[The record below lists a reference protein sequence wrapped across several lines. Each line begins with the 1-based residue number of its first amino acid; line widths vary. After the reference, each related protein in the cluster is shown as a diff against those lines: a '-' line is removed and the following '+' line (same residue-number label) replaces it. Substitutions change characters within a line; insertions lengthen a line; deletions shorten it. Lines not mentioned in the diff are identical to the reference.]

1 AIVGAV
7 ATGFFV
13 LPALGFE
20 GTLALAL
27 AVNLSLALASAALV
41 PPHARRLAAAAAVG
55 LLALAFVRPA
65 PPWNLLRTDPV
76 SRQPAPGRVAFY
88 EVGRSATVLL
98 LENPF
103 GGFRLRTNGLQDADI
118 PPPGALLSGY
128 TIGYW
133 LSLLPVLARPELES
147 MLVVGLGGGLV
158 LESVPPSVRTIDV
171 IELEPEVIAANQA
184 IADRRARDPLSDP
197 RVRMHVNDARGA
209 LLLMDGGLDAIVSQP
224 SHPWTA
230 GASHLY
236 TREFFQLVGDRL
248 APDGVFV
255 QWMGLAFVDEPL
267 LRSLVATLS
276 DVFPHV
282 EVYQPS
288 AAAGVLFVASHAPL
302 DGVRDGPRALARSP
316 DFYRAYGIETRED
329 LLASLALD
337 TAGARR
343 LGAGAPIIH
352 DDWNLLQ
359 MRSPGIRGRG
369 LTTVTGRRVFASAD
383 ERAAPPAGIDALRYV
398 RTLLGAA
405 DEERAARV
413 AAALEEPVAR
423 VGAQG
428 LIALSKRDLAGAGRH
443 LEAALG
449 LDPGNAEV
457 RGALLRL
464 RRPRL
469 AAGSAPVAALAFPDP
484 TPGEAA
490 LIEAWRRQRQG
501 DWAGVR
507 ELDASLAGIG
517 GGDALYA
524 EAVRLRAGW
533 RV

>member
-1 AIVGAV
+1 
-7 ATGFFV
+7 
-13 LPALGFE
+13 
-20 GTLALAL
+20 
-27 AVNLSLALASAALV
+27 
-41 PPHARRLAAAAAVG
+41 
-55 LLALAFVRPA
+55 
-65 PPWNLLRTDPV
+65 
-76 SRQPAPGRVAFY
+76 
-88 EVGRSATVLL
+88 
-98 LENPF
+98 
-103 GGFRLRTNGLQDADI
+103 
-118 PPPGALLSGY
+118 
-128 TIGYW
+128 
-133 LSLLPVLARPELES
+133 
-147 MLVVGLGGGLV
+147 
-158 LESVPPSVRTIDV
+158 
-171 IELEPEVIAANQA
+171 
-184 IADRRARDPLSDP
+184 
-197 RVRMHVNDARGA
+197 
-209 LLLMDGGLDAIVSQP
+209 
-224 SHPWTA
+224 
-230 GASHLY
+230 
-236 TREFFQLVGDRL
+236 
-248 APDGVFV
+248 
-255 QWMGLAFVDEPL
+255 
-267 LRSLVATLS
+267 
-276 DVFPHV
+276 
-282 EVYQPS
+282 
-288 AAAGVLFVASHAPL
+288 VLFVASHAPL
-302 DGVRDGPRALARSP
+302 DGVRDGPRALAAWP
-316 DFYRAYGIETRED
+316 EFYRAYGIETRED

-337 TAGARR
+337 TAGTRR

-383 ERAAPPAGIDALRYV
+383 ERAAPPAGIDAPRYV
-398 RTLLGAA
+398 RILLGAA

-428 LIALSKRDLAGAGRH
+428 LIALSRNDLAGAGRH
-443 LEAALG
+443 LEAALR

-524 EAVRLRAGW
+524 EAIRLRAGW
-533 RV
+533 RVASGEPERAREARELLGLSLARTFDADDLVLRARAALVAGEPPVALGTLSELQQRLVSVRIANPRWLARRARLARDALRVLDEVPVDEAQPARASALREQFRTLVDGWLG